1 LLKAG
6 MILVGL
12 VILSFVIW
20 FSNPA
25 KVADILAK
33 SSLEYILMAFIL
45 VNINMI
51 IRTYKWK
58 VLLKRKI
65 SFKKLFPVQIFGMT
79 LSNFTPGKVGEPI
92 KALLLRSH
100 NGTPVSEGLSSII
113 WERIAD
119 LVLLVIM
126 ATGLILVI
134 SMKFEMIY
142 IGLLSIGVFIAGI
155 TALVLMVTHEHFG
168 RRIFRF
174 LTRFP
179 IMKKLDKNFVDSFYR
194 DARVS
199 KKSFLTCFM
208 ITTVAWML
216 DSIILY
222 LCLIA
227 VGITIN
233 PLLIIGIIAFSAL
246 IGIASSLPG
255 GIGSTE
261 AVMIVLLTMLGA
273 DPIAAAA
280 GVLVSRLISFWYGAG
295 IGVLMFLHIA
305 KTNQNIFSMDISEK
319 SDEVRN

>member
-1 LLKAG
+1 MKNRSLLLKAG

-119 LVLLVIM
+119 LVLLV
-126 ATGLILVI
+126 
-134 SMKFEMIY
+134 
-142 IGLLSIGVFIAGI
+142 
-155 TALVLMVTHEHFG
+155 LMVTHEHFG
-168 RRIFRF
+168 RRVFRF

-227 VGITIN
+227 VVITIN